1 ALKFLAADGSGT
13 DTNAALAIRYA
24 ANHGARVSNNSWGGA
39 GADQTIAD
47 AINYAAGKGD
57 VFVAAAGN
65 SGANNDTTF
74 FSPSRSHPPNILV
87 VAASDSNGNLASFSN
102 YGPTTV
108 DVGAPGVN
116 IYSTLPNNSYG
127 FLSGTSMATPHVTG
141 VVALLLSQ
149 HPTWTYSQ
157 LIQRI
162 TTTT

>member
-1 ALKFLAADGSGT
+1 
-13 DTNAALAIRYA
+13 
-24 ANHGARVSNNSWGGA
+24 
-39 GADQTIAD
+39 
-47 AINYAAGKGD
+47 GKGD

-74 FSPSRSHPPNILV
+74 FSPASYHLPNMLV
-87 VAASDSNGNLASFSN
+87 VAATDSNGNLASFSN

-162 TTTT
+162 TTTTTPDAALAGKTVTGGIVNAGSAVGLSLNPPTALVATA